1 MSKIKEHFLNNLTD
15 DESKEK
21 VEDEILYLEYLW
33 EIENI
38 KGTSTSQ

>member
-15 DESKEK
+15 DEAKEK

-33 EIENI
+33 EIENL